1 MLQQQAAGDLG
12 VVPPP
17 DPWSGW
23 AQVVDLP
30 ASVEHD
36 LEDEK
41 VEAAVDPMDP
51 VDAAGPAAPDAEAAS
66 PGGVD
71 MAAAV
76 AQLLAEL
83 ADERSRRVGAEEA
96 RREAETR
103 VHAAE
108 VEAARLTAE
117 VAAAHSRVLQLE
129 RDRDDVIRRAE
140 ELLTAVRER
149 ADQRR
154 AAELEA
160 AHSHW
165 SELLAEERRRVEA
178 LDRERAALTKS
189 LADAWLAGA
198 VLRRTRPLR
207 LRSSAPGPVSAASAE
222 EEVLEIL
229 DEHETD
235 AALAAESPQ
244 LAEEIEKLRQ
254 RLRAQLHKPPN
265 MPTVED
271 GVDRLRESRLARDAK
286 SEGRRPKK

>member
-1 MLQQQAAGDLG
+1 MLQQQAVGDLS
-12 VVPPP
+12 VVASP

-23 AQVVDLP
+23 AQMVDLP
-30 ASVEHD
+30 ASVEYE
-36 LEDEK
+36 LEE
-41 VEAAVDPMDP
+41 VEAVEAVVDPADS
-51 VDAAGPAAPDAEAAS
+51 PDTEAAS

-71 MAAAV
+71 MAVAV
-76 AQLLAEL
+76 AQLVAEL
-83 ADERSRRVGAEEA
+83 ADERSRRVGADGA
-96 RREAETR
+96 RHDAETR

-117 VAAAHSRVLQLE
+117 LAAAHSRVLELE

-160 AHSHW
+160 AASHW

-178 LDRERAALTKS
+178 LDCERAALTKS
-189 LADAWLAGA
+189 LEDACLAGA

-207 LRSSAPGPVSAASAE
+207 PRSSAPGPVSAASAE
-222 EEVLEIL
+222 AEVLEIL

-235 AALAAESPQ
+235 AALAAESPH

-254 RLRAQLHKPPN
+254 RLRGQLHKPPN

-271 GVDRLRESRLARDAK
+271 GVDRLRESRLARDAEPGSK
-286 SEGRRPKK
+286 RRNK